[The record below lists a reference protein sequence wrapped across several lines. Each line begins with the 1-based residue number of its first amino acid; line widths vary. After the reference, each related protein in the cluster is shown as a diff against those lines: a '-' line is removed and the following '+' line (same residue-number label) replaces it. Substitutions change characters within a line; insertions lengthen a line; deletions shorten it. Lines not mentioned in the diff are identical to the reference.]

1 MFDRPARA
9 RNALHVTSKPACK
22 AIIVSAVTSVVAQP
36 GVARVVIRRIAMTLP
51 AATALTAMMIRQAN
65 SKRVKTA
72 SMNTEI
78 ALNPWVVSETR
89 FIDDLPA

>member
-1 MFDRPARA
+1 
-9 RNALHVTSKPACK
+9 
-22 AIIVSAVTSVVAQP
+22 
-36 GVARVVIRRIAMTLP
+36 MTLP